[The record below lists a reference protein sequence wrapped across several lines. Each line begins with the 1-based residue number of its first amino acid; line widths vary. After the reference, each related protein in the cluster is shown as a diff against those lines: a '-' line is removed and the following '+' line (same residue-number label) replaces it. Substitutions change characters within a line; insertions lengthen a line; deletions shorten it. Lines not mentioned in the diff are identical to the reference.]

1 MEKKTKL
8 LLFII
13 IAAFIVLNWTCHFN
27 NDCMFNK
34 YIDENCEYA
43 RKLDSITYRLL
54 SKYKKDND
62 SNVVCLKGDLPNN
75 IVKEKRDVTNN
86 ESVVVSKN
94 NQICRNAL
102 NNSGGHKQDKR
113 SKSCV
118 FKTKRYSHM
127 EKKIFKELDY
137 MDFLQNSRT
146 ISDKIYKKIIFKK
159 FALRLL
165 IPVMLFLLLS
175 LSFFL
180 DFYGGYGLRG
190 GLFKILNLYAEKL
203 WYNSFHIFLKSSF
216 LSSFTKSMGKVKI
229 NTLKKTPLSNGQVK
243 KEIICGSDYVFGFIS
258 FLIYFST
265 FFILGF
271 TIILAVFYYH
281 KKVKK
286 YEKIKFRKR

>member
-1 MEKKTKL
+1 MEKKTKS

-54 SKYKKDND
+54 SKYKKDTD
-62 SNVVCLKGDLPNN
+62 SYVVCLKGDLPNN
-75 IVKEKRDVTNN
+75 IVNEKRDVTYN
-86 ESVVVSKN
+86 ESVVVAKN

-102 NNSGGHKQDKR
+102 NNSGRHKQDKR

-118 FKTKRYSHM
+118 FETKRYSHM

-159 FALRLL
+159 FALRLVL
-165 IPVMLFLLLS
+165 PVMLFLLLS
-175 LSFFL
+175 LSFSL
-180 DFYGGYGLRG
+180 DFYGGYGLRA
-190 GLFKILNLYAEKL
+190 GLFKILNLYAGDL

-216 LSSFTKSMGKVKI
+216 LSSFTKSMGKVK
-229 NTLKKTPLSNGQVK
+229 NTWNKASSAREKRVL
-243 KEIICGSDYVFGFIS
+243 IDGSDYVFGFIS

-271 TIILAVFYYH
+271 TIISAVFYYH

>member
-13 IAAFIVLNWTCHFN
+13 IPAFIVLNWTCHFN
-27 NDCMFNK
+27 NDSMFNK
-34 YIDENCEYA
+34 YIDENYEYA
-43 RKLDSITYRLL
+43 GKLDSITYRLL
-54 SKYKKDND
+54 AKYKKDND
-62 SNVVCLKGDLPNN
+62 SYVLCLKGDLPNN
-75 IVKEKRDVTNN
+75 IVNEKRDVTYND
-86 ESVVVSKN
+86 SVVVAKN
-94 NQICRNAL
+94 KQICRNAL
-102 NNSGGHKQDKR
+102 NNSAGHKQDKR

-118 FKTKRYSHM
+118 FETKRYSHM

-159 FALRLL
+159 FALRLVL
-165 IPVMLFLLLS
+165 PVMLFLLLS
-175 LSFFL
+175 LSLSL

-190 GLFKILNLYAEKL
+190 GLFKILNLYAGNL
-203 WYNSFHIFLKSSF
+203 WYNSFHNWLKSSF
-216 LSSFTKSMGKVKI
+216 LSSFTESMGKVK
-229 NTLKKTPLSNGQVK
+229 NTWVKKTLSEGEK
-243 KEIICGSDYVFGFIS
+243 RTLIDGSDYVFGFIS

-271 TIILAVFYYH
+271 TIISAVFYYH